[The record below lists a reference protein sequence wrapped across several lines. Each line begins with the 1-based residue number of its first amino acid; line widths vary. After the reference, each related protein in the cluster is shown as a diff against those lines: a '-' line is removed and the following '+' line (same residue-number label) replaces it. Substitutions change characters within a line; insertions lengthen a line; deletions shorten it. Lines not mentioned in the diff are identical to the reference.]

1 MTSPQP
7 ASGGP
12 HPPGAIDT
20 SLPDVPAINDMSI
33 QDMIDAT
40 PLGPILDRPVGEVLA
55 GLGLPPIPQLPAL
68 PPMPGLPPL
77 PMIDIG
83 MLLKPITD
91 LLGGFGTGD
100 LSGAPLDPSMIFDGL
115 STVLDTAMSTATQA
129 LGVLDTLW
137 AGQASLGATT
147 KTAQASADSAALS
160 TQGGVMS
167 IDIQAAAGIVAAG
180 LAAVQGII
188 AATIGK
194 IAVLG
199 PGLVTPVGQGV
210 AVGFATEGL
219 AEATAA
225 VAVTRAQLL
234 GPTTQMV
241 VNGAPVN
248 VTAPPTAATS
258 AAQSPFALASSIL
271 EAVSPR
277 VSTATQL
284 PSTLMTPVS
293 EMLSIASGDGVDAA
307 RLEHLSAGG
316 GPDLAG
322 PGGGSGDATVG
333 AAGMGAGALGVGGLG
348 VGGMGAGSAPLGA
361 ARPGMSAGIGTTEPA
376 SLTPSQTTRA
386 TGTTAAPLPASMAPM
401 MAAGAARGAAD
412 AAEHHEIP
420 DYLVTEEHGQEV
432 VGESREVAPSV
443 IGDQPDQPE
452 PSPTPDIEL
461 RLLWHDSDL
470 EIEPRS

>member
-1 MTSPQP
+1 MSSPQP
-7 ASGGP
+7 ATGGP
-12 HPPGAIDT
+12 HLPDAIDT
-20 SLPDVPAINDMSI
+20 SMPDVPAVNNMSI

-55 GLGLPPIPQLPAL
+55 GLGLPQIPQVPAL

-77 PMIDIG
+77 PTIDIG

-91 LLGGFGTGD
+91 LLGGFGTGN
-100 LSGAPLDPSMIFDGL
+100 LAGAPVDPSMLFESL

-167 IDIQAAAGIVAAG
+167 IDIQAAARIVAAG
-180 LAAVQGII
+180 LATVQGII

-199 PGLVTPVGQGV
+199 PGLVTPVGQGAAV
-210 AVGFATEGL
+210 AFATEGL

-248 VTAPPTAATS
+248 VTAPPTVATS

-271 EAVSPR
+271 EAVSPL

-284 PSTLMTPVS
+284 PSALMAPVS
-293 EMLSIASGDGVDAA
+293 EMLGIASGDGVDAA
-307 RLEHLSAGG
+307 RLDHLVAGDD
-316 GPDLAG
+316 PDLAG
-322 PGGGSGDATVG
+322 PRGGSGDATVG
-333 AAGMGAGALGVGGLG
+333 AAGMGAGALGMGVGGLG
-348 VGGMGAGSAPLGA
+348 AASAPLGA
-361 ARPGMSAGIGTTEPA
+361 ARAGMSAGIGSTEPA
-376 SLTPSQTTRA
+376 SLTPSQTTRTA
-386 TGTTAAPLPASMAPM
+386 GTTTTPVPASMAPM

-420 DYLVTEEHGQEV
+420 DYLVTEEHGMEV
-432 VGESREVAPSV
+432 VGESHEVAPSV
-443 IGDQPDQPE
+443 IGDQPAQPE
-452 PSPTPDIEL
+452 SSPTPDIQL
-461 RLLWHDSDL
+461 RLLWHDSEL
-470 EIEPRS
+470 ETEPQS